1 MKTEQMSSQKGIE
14 RFSGILL
21 LLIVVTS
28 VAAVAFASSVGTDY
42 NVPADEVATVLELV
56 ADNIGLHQAE
66 IGFDLASYII
76 LVALSG
82 ALYLIFSPHHR
93 LLAMLGTLGL
103 ATGGMIL
110 AVHDIFWFV
119 FPSVAKDFV
128 SASGSQADV
137 LLEIGRTIM
146 LTANWG
152 LSVGI
157 TFMGLGILAYGVL
170 MIRSRA
176 VLIALGW
183 LGAIS
188 GVLLF
193 TGTWLPRI
201 DVSLYA
207 VWTALASPVLL
218 WEIGLGLWMLKRGTK
233 QAEDL
238 TAHSS

>member
-1 MKTEQMSSQKGIE
+1 MLSKKSIE
-14 RFSGILL
+14 RFNGFLL
-21 LLIVVTS
+21 LIIVVTS
-28 VAAVAFASSVGTDY
+28 VVGAAFASSVGTDY
-42 NVPADEVATVLELV
+42 NVPADEVGAVLELV
-56 ADNIGLHQAE
+56 ADNQGLHQAE
-66 IGFDLASYII
+66 IGFDLASYVI

-82 ALYLIFSPHHR
+82 ALYLLFSPHRR
-93 LLAMLGTLGL
+93 LLALLGTLGL
-103 ATGGMIL
+103 AAGGVIL

-137 LLEIGRTIM
+137 LLEIGRIIM

-176 VLIALGW
+176 VLRALGW
-183 LGAIS
+183 LGAVAGI
-188 GVLLF
+188 LLF
-193 TGTWLPRI
+193 IGTWLPRI

-207 VWTALASPVLL
+207 VWTALASPLLL
-218 WEIGLGLWMLKRGTK
+218 WEIGLGLWLLIKGTK
-233 QAEDL
+233 QAGD
-238 TAHSS
+238 